1 MLNDFKPSGK
11 ALPCPICGR
20 VKDGD
25 CRILSDGR
33 VFCHTKRD
41 GKLGKSSIDNPA
53 YVYLGE
59 SLEGQGSGMWKL
71 DAPSMK
77 APRAEGTRYFDYC
90 FWDGSP
96 CPVQRFR
103 KDMAEGKQ
111 VAWCKG
117 GLDGRPQKDVAPYLW
132 EKIGSAKQLFV
143 VRGELKAEL
152 LCGKGFTAISL
163 LNQKDE
169 VLVGELVAMR
179 ANGVEI
185 VLVPDCDTADLDK
198 WFRYLSSEVPGVK
211 QLLAPGLPWSNPPA
225 DGGLGIEDWI
235 YQSSPSNDEIAGAI
249 SSIEADGL
257 SSNEKNLA
265 ALEQKIQA
273 IVDKHEDPLKRS
285 ALIKKE
291 AAELGFNLTIAEV
304 NSFISEAAWKE
315 PVLYGGDILIPIDSQ
330 QELWGG
336 LILYQSTNLLVAAPK
351 VGKTSIITHIIGC
364 IISRKSHCLN
374 QPIHNYCDNFIVL
387 GNDMARAQWSRLI
400 LKEGL
405 GVELPNGEISA
416 PNIKLACKGVD
427 LNLSSHGIKYIVGL
441 CKAKPN
447 SMLVLDCLRAYS
459 DGDEITQDF
468 IKPIKALMDAIIKA
482 DCKTT
487 IICIH
492 HATKSGGA
500 TAIKAASGHGSITS
514 PFDQTL
520 NMNWL
525 NPAKDEIL
533 QKDKRIL
540 ITSLGRTEDQM
551 IIVEQ
556 TAPFGKW
563 IHHENADGIL
573 KEEAMFR
580 AREALSPSR
589 TKVLDQCLTI
599 YMNTGQG
606 LQNRAVMELLQCSR
620 QVAGHHLEMLL
631 KSNLLIRTGQAHTG
645 FTYYPHDAERTE
657 EGSSSAYTSTSADL
671 GGRSDPKGAID
682 PPSRSADL
690 GTPPSITPASFG
702 FSSKSADLGGRSD
715 PKGAIDPPCNL
726 PDSSLLPPNPDL
738 SPSESLGITSARR
751 VQEGARRV
759 QWPPDPLVSL
769 GASRVHGV
777 LSISSSSS
785 CFIPEEEP
793 PKDHSF
799 LAGSSSNA
807 PVICVETANETE
819 TLKPQ
824 LEQAVQVFRQGKWES
839 GWTICDSRNPHSL
852 RVRRERDT
860 RVEQLANKRW
870 GIDVQAEPLE
880 LSTSPSK
887 ETLEAVALDTSFED
901 LGGASRALEMPPT
914 AAEEEE
920 FF

>member
-1 MLNDFKPSGK
+1 MNRSFAPSGVK
-11 ALPCPICGR
+11 SPCPICGR
-20 VKDGD
+20 TKDGD
-25 CRILSDGR
+25 CRITSDGR

-41 GKLGKSSIDNPA
+41 GKLGKASIDNPA

-59 SLEGQGSGMWKL
+59 STEGQGAGMWKL
-71 DAPSMK
+71 DALPAK
-77 APRAEGTRYFDYC
+77 APREYGIRYFDYC
-90 FWDGSP
+90 FWDGGAV
-96 CPVQRFR
+96 PVQRYR
-103 KDMAEGKQ
+103 KDIEGQPKEVKWAGSLQ
-111 VAWCKG
+111 
-117 GLDGRPQKDVAPYLW
+117 GRPQKDVAPYLW
-132 EKIGSAKQLFV
+132 EKSAGAKQLFV

-169 VLVGELVAMR
+169 VLVAKLQARR

-225 DGGLGIEDWI
+225 DGGLGVEDWI
-235 YQSSPSNDEIAGAI
+235 YQSSPSNEEIAGAI

-257 SSNEKNLA
+257 NSNEKNLVT
-265 ALEQKIQA
+265 LEEKIKA
-273 IVDKHEDPLKRS
+273 IVDKHEDHLKRS
-285 ALIKKE
+285 ALVKKE
-291 AAELGFNLTIAEV
+291 AAELGFSLTVAEV
-304 NSFISEAAWKE
+304 NGLINEAAWKE
-315 PVLYGGDILIPIDSQ
+315 PVLYGEDVLIPVDAQ

-351 VGKTSIITHIIGC
+351 VGKTSIIAHLIGC
-364 IISRKSHCLN
+364 MISRKSHCLN
-374 QPIHNYCDNFIVL
+374 QPIHNYCDNFIIL
-387 GNDMARAQWSRLI
+387 GNDMARKQWSRLI

-405 GVELPNGEISA
+405 GVELPNGTISA

-447 SMLVLDCLRAYS
+447 SMLVVDCLRAYS

-482 DCKTT
+482 DCETT
-487 IICIH
+487 IICVH
-492 HATKSGGA
+492 HSTKSGGA

-563 IHHENADGIL
+563 IHHENAEGIL
-573 KEEAMFR
+573 KAEAMFR

-599 YMNTGQG
+599 YANTGQG
-606 LQNRAVMELLQCSR
+606 LQTRAVMELLQCSK
-620 QVAGHHLEMLL
+620 QVACHHLEMLL
-631 KSNLLIRTGQAHTG
+631 KSHLLIRTGGLGHQG
-645 FTYYPHDAERTE
+645 YTYYPHDAERIE
-657 EGSSSAYTSTSADL
+657 ERSSSSLPSADL
-671 GGRSDPKGAID
+671 GGRSDPKGATD
-682 PPSRSADL
+682 SPS
-690 GTPPSITPASFG
+690 
-702 FSSKSADLGGRSD
+702 
-715 PKGAIDPPCNL
+715 NL
-726 PDSSLLPPNPDL
+726 PDLSLLPPNPDF
-738 SPSESLGITSARR
+738 SPSESLGITNVRGCKGGVRGVS
-751 VQEGARRV
+751 V
-759 QWPPDPLVSL
+759 PPDPLVSL
-769 GASRVHGV
+769 NVRGCKGGK
-777 LSISSSSS
+777 SISSFSSS
-785 CFIPEEEP
+785 LKEP
-793 PKDHSF
+793 TPTSF
-799 LAGSSSNA
+799 LAGSTSNA
-807 PVICVETANETE
+807 PALYANDSANDAE

-824 LEQAVQVFRQGKWES
+824 LEQAVQVFRQGEWES
-839 GWTICDSRNPHSL
+839 GWVICDSRNPHSL
-852 RVRRERDT
+852 RVRTERNGK
-860 RVEQLANKRW
+860 VFQLANQRW
-870 GIDVQAEPLE
+870 EIDTRPEV
-880 LSTSPSK
+880 STSLSKADAGAVGSIPSP
-887 ETLEAVALDTSFED
+887 DD
-901 LGGASRALEMPPT
+901 PGGASRALEMPPT
-914 AAEEEE
+914 ATEEE